1 MPWPRPAVCHRA
13 SKHSLPN
20 FTELAQRWHEHPA
33 LQTERN
39 TLLDRSIVQVNEVA
53 HLRWELSNSCERER
67 HAVGRYNAAGAELR
81 CWSFDEVI
89 AGSRQ
94 GFAGMA
100 RGNLNSAALE
110 KMRELSDPRRVT
122 ISSTAPESAREMLSA
137 HGPQTAA

>member
-1 MPWPRPAVCHRA
+1 MRAKPAVSEIEPTDAVAKTC
-13 SKHSLPN
+13 SLPPSLEAF

-39 TLLDRSIVQVNEVA
+39 TLLDRSIVQVNEIA
-53 HLRWELSNSCERER
+53 HLRWELSNSCERS
-67 HAVGRYNAAGAELR
+67 AAAGAELR

-110 KMRELSDPRRVT
+110 
-122 ISSTAPESAREMLSA
+122 
-137 HGPQTAA
+137 